1 MDWDGFAG
9 GCQNLEVGTA
19 VAAALAELLEH
30 QKAKLEIGVA
40 ERTIAGQLMAY
51 LKPKFP
57 GLDVDVEYDRMG
69 AAPKEVTWDRD
80 PAKVYPDII
89 IHVPMTN
96 ERNILVVEIKKSN
109 NREGRDNDLKKLEA
123 YRRELDY
130 QNALFLEIGVG
141 DDAGEIDWVW
151 VTEP

>member
-1 MDWDGFAG
+1 MDWDRFAG
-9 GCQNLEVGTA
+9 DCQNVEVGRA

-30 QKAKLEIGVA
+30 QKAKLEIGVS
-40 ERTIAGQLMAY
+40 ERAIAGQLMAY
-51 LKPKFP
+51 LKPHFP
-57 GLDVDVEYDRMG
+57 GLEVDVEYDRMG
-69 AAPKEVTWDRD
+69 TVPKEVSWDRD
-80 PAKVYPDII
+80 PARVFPDII
-89 IHVPMTN
+89 VHVPMTN
-96 ERNILVVEIKKSN
+96 EQNVLAVEIKKSN
-109 NREGRDNDLKKLEA
+109 NRQGRDDDLRKLGA